1 MKNSGFY
8 KSVIGLLFLTILGSC
23 TKEEIKE
30 SNPDIGG
37 TTNLG
42 INTVGNQFYGSLKM
56 GDTYFTTN
64 ESIKI
69 ASNDDGVLS
78 ITAKTNAPVNHPL
91 YKLIPD
97 KYKTATGLSGT
108 FKIKSTSEGI
118 QDFFNKDEKAF
129 TLVKFDAKVGDKYII
144 KKSDGTFITREV
156 IQRSEKDDYPYGF
169 YDIKVITVEQDS
181 RIPGVSKILY
191 RVNHKFGIVNVEF
204 KMEDGSTNNSY
215 IFSKI
220 TN

>member
-1 MKNSGFY
+1 MKNAGLK
-8 KSVIGLLFLTILGSC
+8 KSVISLLFLTIFVSC
-23 TKEEIKE
+23 SKEEIKE

-42 INTVGNQFYGSLKM
+42 INTVGNQFYGSLKL

-69 ASNDDGVLS
+69 ASNDNGVLS
-78 ITAKTNAPVNHPL
+78 ITAQTNAPVNNPI

-129 TLVKFDAKVGDKYII
+129 TLVKFDAKVGDKYVI

-156 IQRSEKDDYPYGF
+156 IQRSETDDYPYGF
-169 YDIKVITVEQDS
+169 FNIKTITVQQDS

-204 KMEDGSTNNSY
+204 KMEDGTSNNSY

>member
-1 MKNSGFY
+1 MLK
-8 KSVIGLLFLTILGSC
+8 IL
-23 TKEEIKE
+23 
-30 SNPDIGG
+30 
-37 TTNLG
+37 
-42 INTVGNQFYGSLKM
+42 
-56 GDTYFTTN
+56 
-64 ESIKI
+64 
-69 ASNDDGVLS
+69 
-78 ITAKTNAPVNHPL
+78 
-91 YKLIPD
+91 
-97 KYKTATGLSGT
+97 
-108 FKIKSTSEGI
+108 
-118 QDFFNKDEKAF
+118 
-129 TLVKFDAKVGDKYII
+129 DKYII